1 VKYQCDKGHTF
12 IFPVVARSG
21 ISEWNWIETKSCP
34 FCEPRNENIDE
45 FVEVEADIV
54 SVKSVTL
61 EEVDGWLVKG
71 YKVKELYAKSATLIM
86 VKKPEE
92 KDYVEAAMEMAKQ

>member
-1 VKYQCDKGHTF
+1 
-12 IFPVVARSG
+12 
-21 ISEWNWIETKSCP
+21 
-34 FCEPRNENIDE
+34 
-45 FVEVEADIV
+45 
-54 SVKSVTL
+54 VKSVTL